1 MKYVDQAKAPL
12 LEILEV
18 MGHFSCDEI
27 RGVRVYSLPQYM
39 YSIVTPNAVLGGTC
53 EPVGLLKDIIAFPV
67 VFDSLDWVGEY
78 ENVCKTSE
86 NPLIVKTSDGSEL
99 PECIINVCNYIM
111 SRNKYPSSNAVFA
124 EIPLN
129 FGYPGIRYITIQIIP
144 KAHLEA
150 PSEFLFL
157 DVVSVSKT
165 EVHLRFV

>member
-18 MGHFSCDEI
+18 MGHFSYDEI

-39 YSIVTPNAVLGGTC
+39 YSIVSTKVAGDYPPA
-53 EPVGLLKDIIAFPV
+53 GLLKDIIAFPV
-67 VFDSLDWVGEY
+67 EFDNLDWVGEY
-78 ENVCKTSE
+78 ENVYRTAEC
-86 NPLIVKTSDGSEL
+86 PLIVKTPDGNNL
-99 PECIINVCNYIM
+99 PECIINVCDYIM
-111 SRNKYPSSNAVFA
+111 NRNKYPNSNAVFA
-124 EIPLN
+124 ETPLN
-129 FGYPGIRYITIQIIP
+129 FGYPGIRYITIQVIP